1 MTSKLNLDKFN
12 EIYNKTHSELL
23 EYVIIKCHNIG
34 DTNDIIQ
41 ETYLERKI
49 ICWNGPLYQ
58 YV

>member
-49 ICWNGPLYQ
+49 IC
-58 YV
+58 